1 MNIQNFDISY
11 QINLNEY
18 WMDCNPYVSC
28 MMPKMKCFL
37 DTFKALLFRQID
49 NVIGCSLGHFCNF
62 WLYLATVSQL
72 RILIHP
78 CLQYA
83 MIWIVLIMKEV
94 KIMILFVIVLDIQNY
109 VVILSD
115 WWKAK

>member
-1 MNIQNFDISY
+1 
-11 QINLNEY
+11 
-18 WMDCNPYVSC
+18 
-28 MMPKMKCFL
+28 
-37 DTFKALLFRQID
+37 
-49 NVIGCSLGHFCNF
+49 
-62 WLYLATVSQL
+62 
-72 RILIHP
+72 
-78 CLQYA
+78 